1 MLERLGNPRKVELLA
16 DISLYVAAAALPIG
30 IIAWLMG
37 LWAAD
42 ISVPFA
48 YGGDATSLL
57 AGVKGLFET
66 GSTLTNP
73 SLGAPGIAQFYDI
86 PGSDGLNY
94 LVLRVI
100 GLFAGGSGTAVNLFY
115 LAGYSA
121 VGVATAFVLRRLHLS
136 RLSSLGVAVLFAL
149 LPFHYMSGENH
160 LFLATYWIIPLLV
173 LVLVWLDSPEPP
185 LVAQIVGQRFPFAL
199 RNRRSIAALVICGA
213 AGASGVYYMFFGCF
227 FLAVVG
233 LRAALR
239 DRSYRVALAAAVL
252 VLASGI
258 VFAAQMVPTVVYAA
272 QHGKNPAAAVRNP
285 FEAET
290 YGLRI
295 TQMLLPV
302 MDHRVPSMAAMRAR
316 YMAAS
321 PGGNT
326 EANLAALG
334 IVGSL
339 GFVLSM
345 SAVLLGWPRSRRGTE
360 GRPGTDEPVSLRL
373 LGFLTVS
380 SVLLG
385 TVAGFGAV
393 FAAAVTPQIRAY
405 NRISVFIA
413 LFALVTL
420 GVVADRFLGLRKGA
434 AWRVAGSVV
443 VALVVIF
450 GVLDQTPA
458 SLDGGVKYAAAVYA
472 ADAAFGEQVQ
482 GELPAGASIF
492 QLPYLPFPESPPMY
506 GMADYQPFRG
516 YLHTTG
522 LRWSY
527 GSVKGRPD
535 ATWQETTAALPA
547 PAMVQQLR
555 AAGFTAIWV
564 QLNGYEDGGT
574 AIRAALDGLLGPPAT
589 VSGDGVLAVW
599 RL

>member
-1 MLERLGNPRKVELLA
+1 
-16 DISLYVAAAALPIG
+16 
-30 IIAWLMG
+30 
-37 LWAAD
+37 
-42 ISVPFA
+42 
-48 YGGDATSLL
+48 
-57 AGVKGLFET
+57 
-66 GSTLTNP
+66 
-73 SLGAPGIAQFYDI
+73 
-86 PGSDGLNY
+86 
-94 LVLRVI
+94 
-100 GLFAGGSGTAVNLFY
+100 
-115 LAGYSA
+115 
-121 VGVATAFVLRRLHLS
+121 
-136 RLSSLGVAVLFAL
+136 
-149 LPFHYMSGENH
+149 
-160 LFLATYWIIPLLV
+160 
-173 LVLVWLDSPEPP
+173 
-185 LVAQIVGQRFPFAL
+185 
-199 RNRRSIAALVICGA
+199 
-213 AGASGVYYMFFGCF
+213 
-227 FLAVVG
+227 
-233 LRAALR
+233 
-239 DRSYRVALAAAVL
+239 
-252 VLASGI
+252 
-258 VFAAQMVPTVVYAA
+258 MVPTVVYAA
-272 QHGKNPAAAVRNP
+272 QNGKNPAAAVRNP

-339 GFVLSM
+339 GFVLSI
-345 SAVLLGWPRSRRGTE
+345 SAALLGWPRSRRGTQ
-360 GRPGTDEPVSLRL
+360 GPPGTDEPVSLRL

-420 GVVADRFLGLRKGA
+420 GVLADRFLGLRKGT
-434 AWRVAGSVV
+434 AWRVTGSVV

-450 GVLDQTPA
+450 GVFDQTPA
-458 SLDGGVKYAAAVYA
+458 SLDGGVKYAAAA
-472 ADAAFGEQVQ
+472 DASDAAFGGQVQ
-482 GELPAGASIF
+482 AELRSGASIF
-492 QLPYLPFPESPPMY
+492 QLPYLPFPESPPLY

-527 GSVKGRPD
+527 GAVKGRPD
-535 ATWQETTAALPA
+535 ATWQQATAALPA

>member
-1 MLERLGNPRKVELLA
+1 MLDRIRSRDRVELLA
-16 DISLYVAAAALPIG
+16 DASLYVAAALLPLG

-37 LWAAD
+37 LSTAE
-42 ISVPFA
+42 ISIPLT
-48 YGGDATSLL
+48 YGSDALL
-57 AGVKGLFET
+57 TQAWIKGLIET
-66 GSTLTNP
+66 GSYLTNP
-73 SLGAPGIAQFYDI
+73 SLGAPGITQFYDY
-86 PGSDGLNY
+86 PSADGISF
-94 LVLRVI
+94 LVLRVF
-100 GLFAGGSGTAVNLFY
+100 GLFGMSSVTAINLYY
-115 LAGYSA
+115 LVGYAA
-121 VGVATAFVLRRLHLS
+121 VSVATAFVLRRLHVS

-160 LFLATYWIIPLLV
+160 LFLSIYWIIPLLL
-173 LVLVWLDSPEPP
+173 LVLVWLDTPNPP
-185 LVAQIVGQRFPFAL
+185 LVAQIAERRFPFAL
-199 RNRRSIAALVICGA
+199 RNRRSIAAFVICCA

-227 FLAVVG
+227 FIAVVG
-233 LRAALR
+233 LRAAVR
-239 DRSYRVALAAAVL
+239 DRSYRVALAAAAL
-252 VLASGI
+252 ILASGL
-258 VFAAQMVPTVVYAA
+258 VFAAQMVPSVVSWA
-272 QHGKNPAAAVRNP
+272 HDGKNPVASVRNP

-295 TQMLLPV
+295 TQMLLPIEN
-302 MDHRVPSMAAMRAR
+302 HRVPSMAAMRAR
-316 YMAAS
+316 YIAAS

-339 GFVLSM
+339 GFLLSI
-345 SAVLLGWPRSRRGTE
+345 SAVLLGWPRSRRGSE
-360 GRPGTDEPVSLRL
+360 GPPETDQPVSLRL

-380 SVLLG
+380 GLLLG

-393 FAAAVTPQIRAY
+393 FAAAVTPQIRGY

-420 GVVADRFLGLRKGA
+420 GVLADRFLGLRKRA
-434 AWRVAGSVV
+434 AWHVAGPVV
-443 VALVVIF
+443 VVLVVIV

-458 SLDGGVKYAAAVYA
+458 SLDGGVKYAAALYA
-472 ADAAFGEQVQ
+472 ADAGFGEQVQ
-482 GELPAGASIF
+482 SELPSAASVF
-492 QLPYLPFPESPPMY
+492 QLPYLPFPESPPLY

-522 LRWSY
+522 LHWSY
-527 GSVKGRPD
+527 GAMKGRPD
-535 ATWQETTAALPA
+535 AAWQEATAALPA

-564 QLNGYEDGGT
+564 QLNGYDDGGA
-574 AIRAALDGLLGPPAT
+574 AIRVALDKLLGPPAT